1 MCIPKVAAVTDID
14 WTDATPNPYSWH
26 CHPVSDECDN
36 CYAESIADHWR
47 GKGYFTSGPPSL
59 IPARL
64 FLPWMDKKMRQAYR
78 RFVAS
83 MSDPFHSGIPVEDQ
97 ALVWAWMAANHRNV
111 HQVLTK
117 RHGIMCARLNSPK
130 FEALA
135 RAQLA
140 TLEKMARDARRLT
153 PWRQQMLEDISYAR
167 ANWTWP
173 LPNVWAGVS
182 VGTRRSAELRLG
194 KLLATPAATR
204 IVSCEPLIEEV
215 VLAAWL
221 GEGKIHQVIG
231 GGESGSRHRPLDVA
245 WARSLRDQC
254 LQNNVPFWWKQN
266 GGRTH
271 NAGGDLLDG
280 RQWKQWPVP
289 RQGALT

>member
-1 MCIPKVAAVTDID
+1 MASTTDID
-14 WTDATPNPYSWH
+14 WTDATPNPFTHKCTPISA
-26 CHPVSDECDN
+26 ECDN
-36 CYAESIADHWR
+36 CYAKDIANHWH
-47 GKGYFTSGPPSL
+47 GKGYFTSGPPVL

-64 FLPWMDKKMRQAYR
+64 LLPWQNKKMSEAYK

-83 MSDPFHSGIPVEDQ
+83 MTDPLHPGIPIEDQ
-97 ALVWAWMAANHRNV
+97 AIIWAWMAANHRYV
-111 HQVLTK
+111 HQYLTK
-117 RHGIMCARLNSPK
+117 RHGILCSRLNSPK

-135 RAQLA
+135 RAQLNR
-140 TLEKMARDARRLT
+140 LETMARDAKRLT

-182 VGTRRSAELRLG
+182 VGTRKSAELRLS

-204 IVSCEPLIEEV
+204 IVSCEPLIEEIDITP
-215 VLAAWL
+215 WL
-221 GEGKIHQVIG
+221 GDGLIHQVIG
-231 GGESGSRHRPLDVA
+231 GGESGRKHRPVNQD
-245 WARSLRDQC
+245 WGRSLRDQC
-254 LQNNVPFWWKQN
+254 LRYDVPFWWKQN
-266 GGRTH
+266 GGQTH
-271 NAGGDLLDG
+271 NSGGDLLDG